1 MTRSFP
7 IFRRSRVPAFI
18 SESGDQRARRLVLR
32 PIRRGGLDGGLDGGA
47 YQSVTG
53 EGSGERSQEWE
64 FADPWGTDEGSA
76 ALAVTRR
83 VGDVV
88 MLLRIWVSDTAPA
101 ETIRLLVEQLVA
113 VLRRTDASMVCSSV
127 EDGAAREELLAAG
140 FVPLPDELGAESRRI
155 ILQL

>member
-1 MTRSFP
+1 M
-7 IFRRSRVPAFI
+7 PAFV
-18 SESGDQRARRLVLR
+18 SEPEDQRARRLVLR
-32 PIRRGGLDGGLDGGA
+32 PIQPDALDGGA
-47 YQSVTG
+47 RPSVTR
-53 EGSGERSQEWE
+53 EGLVERNQEWE
-64 FADPWGTDEGSA
+64 FTDPWRSDEGPAA

-88 MLLRIWVSDTAPA
+88 MLLRIWVRAGAPA

-127 EDGAAREELLAAG
+127 GDAAVREELLAAG
-140 FVPLPDELGAESRRI
+140 FVPLPGELGAEPSRI

>member
-1 MTRSFP
+1 M
-7 IFRRSRVPAFI
+7 PAFL
-18 SESGDQRARRLVLR
+18 SEPADQQARRLVLR
-32 PIRRGGLDGGLDGGA
+32 PIQPDALDGGA
-47 YQSVTG
+47 RPSVTRD
-53 EGSGERSQEWE
+53 GSGERNQEWE
-64 FADPWGTDEGSA
+64 FTDPWRTDEGPAA

-88 MLLRIWVSDTAPA
+88 MLLRIWVRAGAPA

-127 EDGAAREELLAAG
+127 DDAAVREELVAAG
-140 FVPLPDELGAESRRI
+140 FVPLPGELGAEPTRI

>member
-1 MTRSFP
+1 M
-7 IFRRSRVPAFI
+7 PAFL
-18 SESGDQRARRLVLR
+18 SEPEDQQARRLVLR
-32 PIRRGGLDGGLDGGA
+32 PIQPDALDGGA
-47 YQSVTG
+47 RPSVTRD
-53 EGSGERSQEWE
+53 GSGERNQEWE
-64 FADPWGTDEGSA
+64 FTDPWRTDEGPAA

-88 MLLRIWVSDTAPA
+88 MLLRIWVRAGAPA

-127 EDGAAREELLAAG
+127 EDAAVRQELLAAG
-140 FVPLPDELGAESRRI
+140 FVPLPGELGAETTRI

>member
-1 MTRSFP
+1 M
-7 IFRRSRVPAFI
+7 PAFI
-18 SESGDQRARRLVLR
+18 SEPGDQRARRLVLR
-32 PIRRGGLDGGLDGGA
+32 PVQPDALDGGA
-47 YQSVTG
+47 DRSVTG
-53 EGSGERSQEWE
+53 EGLGERDQEWE
-64 FADPWGTDEGSA
+64 FVDPWGTEEGSAA

-88 MLLRIWVSDTAPA
+88 TLLRIWVSDAAPA

-127 EDGAAREELLAAG
+127 EDATAHEELLAAG
-140 FVPLPDELGAESRRI
+140 FVPLPGELGAEPRRV